1 MKKQVISV
9 EEIKRKLESFCVY
22 QDRCHK
28 EVEKKLS
35 EYNLISEA
43 KDSIL
48 LHLLQE
54 NFLNEE
60 RFSKSFARGKFR
72 IKKWGK
78 QRITRELQ
86 MRDIST
92 YNIKIAL
99 KEIDE
104 EEYMSTLYSLVEKK
118 NKLVS
123 ETNLFKRRKKVA
135 DYLLYRGFESNLVYE
150 AINTIQ
156 NC

>member
-35 EYNLISEA
+35 EYNLIAEA
-43 KDSIL
+43 RDSIL

-78 QRITRELQ
+78 QRITRELK
-86 MRDIST
+86 MRDISS
-92 YNIKIAL
+92 YNIKTAL

-104 EEYMSTLYSLVEKK
+104 EEYIATLYGLVEKK
-118 NKLVS
+118 NKLIS
-123 ETNLFKRRKKVA
+123 ETNVFKRRKKIA
-135 DYLLYRGFESNLVYE
+135 DYLLYRGFESNLIYE
-150 AINTIQ
+150 AISAI
-156 NC
+156 

>member
-35 EYNLISEA
+35 EYNLIPEA
-43 KDSIL
+43 KDNIL

-104 EEYMSTLYSLVEKK
+104 EEYMSTLYALVEKK

-123 ETNLFKRRKKVA
+123 ESNLLKRRKKVA
-135 DYLLYRGFESNLVYE
+135 DYLFYRGFESNLVYE

>member
-35 EYNLISEA
+35 EYNLIPEA
-43 KDSIL
+43 KDNIL

-78 QRITRELQ
+78 QRITRELK
-86 MRDIST
+86 MRDISS
-92 YNIKIAL
+92 YNIKTAL

-104 EEYMSTLYSLVEKK
+104 EEYIATLYGLVEKK
-118 NKLVS
+118 NKLVTD
-123 ETNLFKRRKKVA
+123 TNVFKRRKKVA

-150 AINTIQ
+150 AISTI
-156 NC
+156 